1 MHRTLILR
9 FLGAVALVAFAS
21 GCALLPPPPKPKPKP
36 LAPQPPTKKSYWNAE
51 AVTGEPAIV
60 INLSEQ
66 RAHFFRN
73 DNEVAQSPISSGK
86 RGFETPTGSFKVIQL
101 DKNHASNLYG
111 EYVSASGGVVQ
122 SNVDVN
128 KHQRPDGASFRGA
141 KMPFFIRFNGGIG
154 MHAGRLPGYPA
165 SHGCVR
171 MPRAMAAHFFA
182 NAPLGTPVTVTG
194 SARTRAE
201 PSRPA
206 KKAGTTPAQP
216 VPATPAEPAPPDAA
230 TPPAPAPE
238 SALKVEPAPEKPPA
252 PKPEPATPAG
262 A

>member
-111 EYVSASGGVVQ
+111 EYVSASGSVVQ

-128 KHQRPDGASFRGA
+128 K
-141 KMPFFIRFNGGIG
+141 PFFIRFNGGIG

-238 SALKVEPAPEKPPA
+238 SAPKVEPAPEKPPA
-252 PKPEPATPAG
+252 PATPAG

>member
-182 NAPLGTPVTVTG
+182 NAPLGTPV
-194 SARTRAE
+194 
-201 PSRPA
+201 
-206 KKAGTTPAQP
+206 QP

-238 SALKVEPAPEKPPA
+238 SAPKVEPAPEKPPA
-252 PKPEPATPAG
+252 PATPAG

>member
-1 MHRTLILR
+1 
-9 FLGAVALVAFAS
+9 
-21 GCALLPPPPKPKPKP
+21 
-36 LAPQPPTKKSYWNAE
+36 
-51 AVTGEPAIV
+51 
-60 INLSEQ
+60 
-66 RAHFFRN
+66 
-73 DNEVAQSPISSGK
+73 
-86 RGFETPTGSFKVIQL
+86 
-101 DKNHASNLYG
+101 
-111 EYVSASGGVVQ
+111 
-122 SNVDVN
+122 
-128 KHQRPDGASFRGA
+128 
-141 KMPFFIRFNGGIG
+141 MPFFIRFNGGIG

-206 KKAGTTPAQP
+206 KKAGTAPAQP